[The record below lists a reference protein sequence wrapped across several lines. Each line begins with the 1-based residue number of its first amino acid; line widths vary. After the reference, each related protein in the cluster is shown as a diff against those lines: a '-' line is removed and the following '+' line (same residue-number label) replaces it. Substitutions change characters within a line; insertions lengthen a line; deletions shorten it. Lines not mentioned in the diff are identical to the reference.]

1 MIAGTAASSRARRVL
16 GACAAAAAI
25 CAGGG
30 CASHRPAVTP
40 AAAPAPP
47 AAVTIEAKDPALSD
61 ALTALR
67 ARPTAD
73 THRAAAEEYR
83 RVGILDK
90 AYDHLTQ
97 ALRLAPHDGT
107 LYDLRARVWRDWG
120 LPQFALGDA
129 SRAVYFA
136 PASPEAENTLGTVL
150 FALGEIDEAEA
161 SFQAVLAI
169 DPKAAYALSNLCYV
183 SFTRGDLARATSECG
198 DAVTLAPAF
207 AAARNNLALVY
218 AASERLDRAEQEFE
232 TAGGSSNRH
241 YNMGIV
247 YLARR
252 DYARAADAFD
262 AALREQPAL
271 AEAGVRAKQARA
283 LLAQSAGK

>member
-1 MIAGTAASSRARRVL
+1 MIAGTAALLRARRVL

-30 CASHRPAVTP
+30 CASHRPAAMP
-40 AAAPAPP
+40 AAPAPP
-47 AAVTIEAKDPALSD
+47 AVLTIESKDSRLSD
-61 ALTALR
+61 ALAALR
-67 ARPTAD
+67 AHPTAAA
-73 THRAAAEEYR
+73 HRTVAEEYR

-90 AYDHLTQ
+90 AYDHLTE
-97 ALRLAPHDGT
+97 ALRQTPHDGS
-107 LYDLRARVWRDWG
+107 LFDLRARVWRDWG

-150 FALGEIDEAEA
+150 FALGDLDEAAA
-161 SFQAVLAI
+161 SFRAALAI

-183 SFTRGDLARATSECG
+183 SFTQGDLAQAASQCG
-198 DAVTLAPAF
+198 DAVKLAPEF
-207 AAARNNLALVY
+207 TAARNNLGLVY
-218 AASERLDRAEQEFE
+218 AASEQMDRAEQEFQA
-232 TAGGSSNRH
+232 AGGASNRH

-262 AALREQPAL
+262 AALREQPSL
-271 AEAGVRAKQARA
+271 TEAGVRAQQARA
-283 LLAQSAGK
+283 LLAQPAGK